1 MFRNFQGNIWRD
13 SFIVK
18 QFSFL
23 FIEKA
28 WNSTK
33 KTNKKKTVKI
43 YSSEAA
49 FRRRF
54 IEKVFLKISEDSEI
68 TMQLSLLH

>member
-1 MFRNFQGNIWRD
+1 MARFLH
-13 SFIVK
+13 SKTVL
-18 QFSFL
+18 FSVYRKSL
-23 FIEKA
+23 KLY
-28 WNSTK
+28 K
-33 KTNKKKTVKI
+33 RNKKKTVKI

-68 TMQLSLLH
+68 TIQLSLLH